1 MYFRYFVI
9 ITPWRRAWPFI
20 CKKLKSSS
28 RKDALC
34 KVWLKSTQWV
44 LRNQKCE
51 KFTNGQTYTR
61 RPTGDQNTKE
71 PWRVKDWVSYKH
83 NSLL

>member
-20 CKKLKSSS
+20 CKNLNPLHA
-28 RKDALC
+28 RMLC
-34 KVWLKSTQWV
+34 EVWLKLTQWV

-61 RPTGDQNTKE
+61 RTTGDQNTKK